1 MGREVADAAAPWG
14 DRVPRPA
21 IGIHVR
27 PAAHAL
33 VDELEDRLVVQLVV
47 PALET
52 LGTDDL
58 VPAVL
63 HLLALRRRAN
73 DAHAQLGG
81 PQTVAVAGVVAEAGH
96 ERRGIRA
103 VVLDQVRE
111 RVVGRRVDRR
121 SEEHKS
127 ELKSLRR
134 ISYAAFCLQK
144 KKNPIT

>member
-1 MGREVADAAAPWG
+1 MGREVADAADPVCE
-14 DRVPRPA
+14 RVPPPA
-21 IGIHVR
+21 IGIHGR
-27 PAAHAL
+27 PAAYAL

-81 PQTVAVAGVVAEAGH
+81 P
-96 ERRGIRA
+96 
-103 VVLDQVRE
+103 
-111 RVVGRRVDRR
+111 R
-121 SEEHKS
+121 SEEQTS
-127 ELKSLRR
+127 ELQSLMR
-134 ISYAAFCLQK
+134 ISYAVFCLKKK
-144 KKNPIT
+144 KKNTSQLAL